1 MLDRTTQPDFGKVE
15 SIDLMEPKVRH
26 LDNGIPVFS
35 IDAGEQ
41 EVLKVELVFDAGSS
55 SSEKILVASS
65 AIKLMTEGTEKHTA
79 QQLAEAVDFY
89 GAYLKTEI
97 GYDDS
102 SLVLYTLS
110 KHLPNTIGTLAE
122 TYGLANYPQEELKT
136 YLLKNKQELLVNEQ
150 KVSYLCARAFGN
162 ALFGDQHPYGRSATT
177 PDYEQLTRN
186 DLVNFHQKY
195 LKDRVKYILLAGRL
209 DDHTLPMLNTAFGN
223 SKREAIAKTAV
234 AIVDTGNSSVHVDK
248 PDAVQNAI
256 KIGRVL
262 FSRTHPDYIGMQIL
276 STVLGGYFGSRLMAN
291 IREDKGYTYGIRA
304 GMVSLEHSG
313 YFSISTEVG
322 ADVCKAA
329 LEEIY
334 LEIEKLRKQLI
345 PTGELELV
353 KNYMLGSVLKSLDGP
368 FQISD
373 KWRGYLQYG
382 LGMEAHHDLIHQIR
396 TITSERLLE
405 LANTYLQRNHLVQVT
420 AGAKI

>member
-1 MLDRTTQPDFGKVE
+1 
-15 SIDLMEPKVRH
+15 
-26 LDNGIPVFS
+26 
-35 IDAGEQ
+35 
-41 EVLKVELVFDAGSS
+41 
-55 SSEKILVASS
+55 
-65 AIKLMTEGTEKHTA
+65 
-79 QQLAEAVDFY
+79 
-89 GAYLKTEI
+89 
-97 GYDDS
+97 
-102 SLVLYTLS
+102 
-110 KHLPNTIGTLAE
+110 
-122 TYGLANYPQEELKT
+122 
-136 YLLKNKQELLVNEQ
+136 
-150 KVSYLCARAFGN
+150 
-162 ALFGDQHPYGRSATT
+162 
-177 PDYEQLTRN
+177 
-186 DLVNFHQKY
+186 
-195 LKDRVKYILLAGRL
+195 
-209 DDHTLPMLNTAFGN
+209 
-223 SKREAIAKTAV
+223 
-234 AIVDTGNSSVHVDK
+234 
-248 PDAVQNAI
+248 QNAI

-405 LANTYLQRNHLVQVT
+405 LANTYLQRNQLVQVT